1 MPEADVTKLPNMD
14 DLDGPLAN
22 RVYTAVKSAI
32 LHLDFPPGALIRKT
46 AVCDQLGLSRS
57 PVSDALTKLSNEG
70 LVDVVPQSGTRVSRL
85 SMAAIRE
92 DSFLREALEVAAARH
107 AAMHRSEETLGRLV
121 RSIEMQKLLIEDVDK
136 EDFMRTDFEFHNTIM
151 ATTKVKRLPAAVRM
165 VSQHVD
171 RARLL
176 RIAEPGRLSET
187 VSEHIEIVEAIRQ
200 KNVTGAEEAMRRHVR
215 QLYKRLEPLEAA
227 RPDLFST

>member
-1 MPEADVTKLPNMD
+1 
-14 DLDGPLAN
+14 
-22 RVYTAVKSAI
+22 
-32 LHLDFPPGALIRKT
+32 
-46 AVCDQLGLSRS
+46 
-57 PVSDALTKLSNEG
+57 
-70 LVDVVPQSGTRVSRL
+70 
-85 SMAAIRE
+85 
-92 DSFLREALEVAAARH
+92 
-107 AAMHRSEETLGRLV
+107 MHRSQETMARLI

-151 ATTKVKRLPAAVRM
+151 ATTKVKRLPATVRM